1 MADAHRLVRVLIDR
15 QPTNIQVREKGA
27 AGYYCDVVM
36 CVDQA
41 SGYILKQA
49 VLKPDDSDG
58 AVTAVAQET
67 LDLLRQRAPGAEV
80 TWVVRQER
88 IARALAV
95 CFPEVD
101 SSLQPGES
109 FAPWDEAYLGM
120 DQRLGSGGRLLP
132 YLLRGDITEQEVA
145 GLFEAAA
152 HFYRA
157 RPWEFITDAGLLEIP
172 SPSRDEPP
180 LLVSVMGASGIT
192 HGITIFDSKADF
204 ERMSSGRRKV
214 NAISLSFEPQ
224 DKLPPTLTVEARERG
239 WVVAGKSA
247 FPMVMRVR
255 KGKPIPC
262 RGDDLRRTTAAL
274 RVLGEVTSAY
284 RDSRSNHPRQQA
296 DR

>member
-1 MADAHRLVRVLIDR
+1 MVEVPQPIRVLIDR
-15 QPTNIQVREKGA
+15 QPTNMQVREKGT

-41 SGYILKQA
+41 SGFILGQA

-58 AVTAVAQET
+58 AVIAIAQET

-101 SSLQPGES
+101 ASLQPGES
-109 FAPWDEAYLGM
+109 FAQWDEAYLGM

-145 GLFEAAA
+145 ELFEAAA
-152 HFYRA
+152 HFYRV
-157 RPWEFITDAGLLEIP
+157 RPWEFIAGTGLLEIP
-172 SPSRDEPP
+172 SPHRDEPP
-180 LLVSVMGASGIT
+180 LLVSVLGASGIT
-192 HGITIFDSKADF
+192 HGITIFDSEADF
-204 ERMSSGRRKV
+204 KRVNSGKRQA
-214 NAISLSFEPQ
+214 NAISVSFELQ
-224 DKLPPTLTVEARERG
+224 DKLPPTLTAQAAEHG
-239 WVVAGKSA
+239 WVVASKSA
-247 FPMVMRVR
+247 FPMVMRVQ

-262 RGDDLRRTTAAL
+262 RGDDLRRATAAL

-284 RDSRSNHPRQQA
+284 RESRRRPR
-296 DR
+296 RR

>member
-172 SPSRDEPP
+172 SPTRDEPP

-192 HGITIFDSKADF
+192 RGITIFDSKADF
-204 ERMSSGRRKV
+204 ERMSSGKRKV

-239 WVVAGKSA
+239 WVVASKSA
-247 FPMVMRVR
+247 FPMVMRVQ

-262 RGDDLRRTTAAL
+262 RGDDLRRATAAL

-284 RDSRSNHPRQQA
+284 RDSRGNHPQKQA